1 MAAFSSRFR
10 LARLLVAKAR
20 RRGRSIGKRLTE
32 VFVINLVVRTLKE
45 MSDDDATHM
54 AAGVAYYALFSLFPL
69 LLGLI
74 ALVSFFADLRP
85 DPDAAGEPVTGGVT
99 RFVTDY
105 LPGSE
110 AFVSDNIEVLLNLRG
125 AVTVFAALGLFWSA
139 SAVFGAVNRA
149 VNRAWDVHQ
158 DRPFYLSK
166 TRQLIMA
173 AGVGGLFMLSFGA
186 AALVRASARFAEL
199 DSPQADYLIN
209 SVGNV
214 FLQATSF
221 VLTLSVFL
229 LIYKF
234 TPNTKTYW
242 RFIWPG
248 ALVGAAAFELAKN
261 LFIAYLD
268 GFTSFDNLYGSLAPV
283 IVLLLWTYLSSL
295 IVIAGAELSSEYGR
309 IRMGVSR
316 GVLMQ
321 PRNEP

>member
-1 MAAFSSRFR
+1 MTAFSSRFR
-10 LARLLVAKAR
+10 LARLLAAKAR
-20 RRGRSIGKRLTE
+20 RRGRAIGKRLTG
-32 VFVINLVVRTLKE
+32 VFIINLVVRTVKE

-74 ALVSFFADLRP
+74 ALFSFFTDLRP
-85 DPDAAGEPVTGGVT
+85 NPDAPGEPVTDGVT
-99 RFVTDY
+99 RFITDY

-110 AFVSDNIEVLLNLRG
+110 ALVSDNIEVLLNLRG

-173 AGVGGLFMLSFGA
+173 AGVGALFMLSLGA

-199 DSPQADYLIN
+199 DSPQADFLIN
-209 SVGNV
+209 SLGSV
-214 FLQATSF
+214 FLQGTSF

-229 LIYKF
+229 LLYKF

-248 ALVGAAAFELAKN
+248 ALVGAAVFELAKN
-261 LFIAYLD
+261 LFIAYLN
-268 GFTSFDNLYGSLAPV
+268 GFARFDSVYGSLAPV

-309 IRMGVSR
+309 LRMGVSR
-316 GVLMQ
+316 GELLH
-321 PRNEP
+321 PRNTR